1 MFATLERAIV
11 MNTTPSSETRRR
23 VVQVR
28 HIAAYP
34 GADALAD
41 ALQVQENGVLVFD
54 EELAEAVGAD
64 VVLDLRA
71 GELAF
76 QATLLFRVIQHI
88 AGKTLLEF
96 WPRRA
101 TDPDLLEL
109 WVEALRLETSAPEA
123 AAPEALSPDE
133 LQKLFALCRRLL
145 TSNPFMAL
153 DVHWT
158 AQADEIVG
166 AYRAVERTLQAYSER
181 SDLGERASD
190 FVERAAMRLP
200 ALWEQIGCAEGR
212 PARAKYVTRPQ
223 ISVARQMAREKL
235 ELARMR
241 QDGAAIEAAAALV
254 EELSPS

>member
-1 MFATLERAIV
+1 

-23 VVQVR
+23 VVRVTLPR
-28 HIAAYP
+28 YDVAYP
-34 GADALAD
+34 GAEDALAD

-123 AAPEALSPDE
+123 AAPETLSPDE

-158 AQADEIVG
+158 AQADEILG
-166 AYRAVERTLQAYSER
+166 AYHAVERALQAYSER
-181 SDLGERASD
+181 GDLGERASD

-200 ALWEQIGCAEGR
+200 ALWEQINSPEGR
-212 PARAKYVTRPQ
+212 RLVRAKYVTRPQ

-254 EELSPS
+254 DELSPS